1 MCVQDAEAHGGGK
14 NIAANISMLER
25 NKLFPERGEV
35 LLRYVA
41 ATTEDADFLLGKI
54 QFKDMT
60 GIRYVLLLLLFLLVS
75 SLYYLFQF
83 SWVQL
88 WNQHFFVNHTPIHS
102 WNQLV
107 FSNERKV
114 SCSRKQREP
123 LMGLE
128 LTTDRYPLTRCPLHH
143 TPLFLLVDDVVRI
156 WLR

>member
-60 GIRYVLLLLLFLLVS
+60 GIRYVLLLLLFLLVVCTIYFS
-75 SLYYLFQF
+75 SVEF
-83 SWVQL
+83 SYE
-88 WNQHFFVNHTPIHS
+88 TS
-102 WNQLV
+102 
-107 FSNERKV
+107 
-114 SCSRKQREP
+114 
-123 LMGLE
+123 
-128 LTTDRYPLTRCPLHH
+128 T
-143 TPLFLLVDDVVRI
+143 FL
-156 WLR
+156 